1 MVLTDCC
8 HTAPLMHVWP
18 LVYDN
23 LDNKQCCDSCENGF
37 EMPIN
42 MEYWKSIFLLQYI
55 FHFPLCNALQRVVGN
70 VSHTETPSGVLHQL
84 RVSDTALLA

>member
-42 MEYWKSIFLLQYI
+42 ME
-55 FHFPLCNALQRVVGN
+55 
-70 VSHTETPSGVLHQL
+70 
-84 RVSDTALLA
+84 